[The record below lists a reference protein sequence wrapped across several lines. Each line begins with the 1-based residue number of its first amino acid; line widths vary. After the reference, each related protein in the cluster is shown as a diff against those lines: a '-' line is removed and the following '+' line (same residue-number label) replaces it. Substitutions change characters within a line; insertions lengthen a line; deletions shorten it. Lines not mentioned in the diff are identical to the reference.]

1 MAGTASAV
9 EIVVVVAAAAVVVSG
24 RIRIIRMVMAT
35 EITSSRTRG
44 DSRTG
49 AVAAADGID
58 LAAVAA
64 KVVM

>member
-9 EIVVVVAAAAVVVSG
+9 EIVVVVAAAAVVSG
-24 RIRIIRMVMAT
+24 RIRITRMVMAT

-58 LAAVAA
+58 SAAVAA
-64 KVVM
+64 RVVM